1 MANSSDVRT
10 RLVLVTPAAYDVAS
24 QARHLAAA
32 LAGGDVASLI
42 VTPPDNADPGSLE
55 RAARAFVPLA
65 TERDVAT
72 LVLNDTRV
80 AGRTGAD
87 GVHVEAGLDE
97 VRTAVDWSRGKKIVG
112 AGNVPS
118 RHDAM
123 ELAEAEPDYMFFGRL
138 TGDTSDGIFPKARE
152 LAEWWSE
159 VAVVPAIVMGGRSL
173 SSVAEAAAAGVEF
186 VALARA
192 IWEDPRGP
200 GAAVA
205 DAAERLASRAE
216 PVA

>member
-1 MANSSDVRT
+1 MANSSEVRT
-10 RLVLVTPAAYDVAS
+10 RLVLVTPATYDVAS

-42 VTPPDNADPGSLE
+42 VTPPDSTDPGSLE

-65 TERDVAT
+65 AERDVAT

-80 AGRTGAD
+80 AGRAGAD
-87 GVHVEAGLDE
+87 GVHVETGLSD
-97 VRTAVDWSRGKKIVG
+97 VRTALDWSRGKKIVG

-123 ELAEAEPDYMFFGRL
+123 EMAEAEPDYMFFGRL
-138 TGDTSDGIFPKARE
+138 TGDTADGIFPKARE
-152 LAEWWSE
+152 LAAWWSE
-159 VAVVPAIVMGGRSL
+159 VTVVPAIVMGGRAL
-173 SSVAEAAAAGVEF
+173 SSIDEAVADGIEF
-186 VALARA
+186 VALAKA
-192 IWEDPRGP
+192 IWDDPRGP

-205 DAAERLASRAE
+205 AAAERLAARAE